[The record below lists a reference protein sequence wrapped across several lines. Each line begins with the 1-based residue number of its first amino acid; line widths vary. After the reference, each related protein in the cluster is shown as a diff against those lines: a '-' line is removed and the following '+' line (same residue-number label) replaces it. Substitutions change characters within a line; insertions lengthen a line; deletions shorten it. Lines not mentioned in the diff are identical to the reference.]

1 MVPTDTIHGTRSWK
15 STHENHDYCSF
26 YLNESDS
33 ILVLK
38 QLEISHS
45 YDPKV
50 S

>member
-1 MVPTDTIHGTRSWK
+1 MVPTDIIHGTRSWK
-15 STHENHDYCSF
+15 STHEYQDYCYF
-26 YLNESDS
+26 YLMESDS